1 VSKFEVVTPRPVRKL
16 VDELV
21 GKRAGYRTVHDQL
34 GRDPCAEQLGAYRLS
49 GPLGPIV
56 CGVHLKRDFR
66 LAFTI
71 QPADAPDG
79 PTRVVILYVGQREPR
94 HTESD
99 VWTVLHDLFGVENP
113 PAGHQQPPCCDDG
126 LPEVSQVDLDGF
138 LDELQR
144 MTRGRQS
151 SRRGSSPGA

>member
-1 VSKFEVVTPRPVRKL
+1 MSEFEVVTPRAVRKL

-21 GKRAGYRTVHDQL
+21 GKGAGYRTFHDQL
-34 GRDPCAEQLGAYRLS
+34 RRDPCAKQLAAYRLS
-49 GPLGPIV
+49 GPLAPIV
-56 CGVHLKRDFR
+56 CGIHLRRGFR

-71 QPADAPDG
+71 QPPEDPEG

-99 VWTVLHDLFGVENP
+99 VWSVLHDLFGVENP
-113 PAGHQQPPCCDDG
+113 PADHLRPPCCDDG
-126 LPEVSQVDLDGF
+126 FPDVSQAELDAF

-151 SRRGSSPGA
+151 GRRRSPPGV

>member
-1 VSKFEVVTPRPVRKL
+1 MSEFEVVTPRAVRKL

-34 GRDPCAEQLGAYRLS
+34 RRDPCAKQLGAYRLS
-49 GPLGPIV
+49 GPLAPTV
-56 CGVHLKRDFR
+56 CGIHLKRGFR

-71 QPADAPDG
+71 QPPDEPEG

-94 HTESD
+94 HAESD

-113 PAGHQQPPCCDDG
+113 PADHLRPPCCDDG
-126 LPEVSQVDLDGF
+126 LPEVSQADLDAF

-144 MTRGRQS
+144 MTRRRQS
-151 SRRGSSPGA
+151 GRRRSPPGA

>member
-1 VSKFEVVTPRPVRKL
+1 VPEFEVVTPRPGRRL

-21 GKRAGYRTVHDQL
+21 GQRAGYRTVYEQL
-34 GRDPCAEQLGAYRLS
+34 RRDPCATQLGAYRLS

-56 CGVHLKRDFR
+56 CGIHLKRGFR

-71 QPADAPDG
+71 QPPDEPEG
-79 PTRVVILYVGQREPR
+79 ATRVVFLYVGQREPR

-99 VWTVLHDLFGVENP
+99 VWTVVHGLFGVESP
-113 PAGHQQPPCCDDG
+113 PADHLRPSCCDEG
-126 LPEVSQVDLDGF
+126 LPEVSQADLDAF

-144 MTRGRQS
+144 MTRRRQS
-151 SRRGSSPGA
+151 GRRRSPPGA